1 MSVSARFGVRW
12 QGDAQAAF
20 DEAVQHLGAAA
31 APKRIFDRMQTG
43 PYAPLSV
50 RIASAGLGSPYLQI
64 APSLRCTRRA
74 QRSRFGGESSLS
86 KPRAPHHLAAGTW
99 STFFESAE
107 SFAGVSLD
115 RTRA

>member
-50 RIASAGLGSPYLQI
+50 RIASAGLGSPYLRI
-64 APSLRCTRRA
+64 APCAAPAAPSDRGLEGRA
-74 QRSRFGGESSLS
+74 L
-86 KPRAPHHLAAGTW
+86 
-99 STFFESAE
+99 
-107 SFAGVSLD
+107 
-115 RTRA
+115 